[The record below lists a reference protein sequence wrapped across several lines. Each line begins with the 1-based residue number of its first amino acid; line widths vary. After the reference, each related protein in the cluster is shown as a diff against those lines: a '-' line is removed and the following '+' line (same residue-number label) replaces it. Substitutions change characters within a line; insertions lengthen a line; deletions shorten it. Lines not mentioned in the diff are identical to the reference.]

1 MKDSGTQ
8 GHSMGHNVEEAIMQK
23 MGDEVG
29 QCKGIKDHMGE
40 GFDIT
45 DAGEVKDSMTQ
56 DLSMGHNAEEVI
68 MTEMG
73 DEVGHSEEVQGLVS
87 DDNTC
92 RESLTEP
99 ANLIQ
104 ADRYSIGRQ
113 QPKADGI
120 YLNGKLEDITIFFT
134 IDTGAVKSV
143 ISKRIYDKIPILQ
156 RPALEKSSM
165 LTTVNGD
172 PLVEFG
178 KALFKIKLSNVELSF
193 EFIVAD
199 IQDDGLI
206 GINVLMY
213 NDIGEAEINLKASS
227 LELGHERIPIIRV
240 GSPLLVRKVLLAD
253 NYSIPPL
260 SEKVVNAYVQRI
272 GEGDNSSQFLIEPS
286 RNFLEKNSV
295 KLANCLI
302 DTKEEVTNKVRVLN
316 PFSSVVQ
323 LYEDTCIGFAEE
335 IEGEVILIPE
345 QGDDANESTLRQVN
359 TMETPSKVP
368 EHLQDIF
375 NQASE
380 GRRSEKIELIRKVL
394 CQFFRFFFQI

>member
-1 MKDSGTQ
+1 MIDSGTQ
-8 GHSMGHNVEEAIMQK
+8 GHSMGHNEEEAIMRK

-29 QCKGIKDHMGE
+29 QGKGVKDHMGG

-73 DEVGHSEEVQGLVS
+73 DEVGHGEGVQGLVS

-92 RESLTEP
+92 RKRVTEP
-99 ANLIQ
+99 ANLVQ

-120 YLNGKLEDITIFFT
+120 YLNGTLEDITIYFT

-143 ISKRIYDKIPILQ
+143 ISKRIYDKIPTLQ
-156 RPALEKSSM
+156 RPVLEKSSM

-172 PLVEFG
+172 PLVEFE

-206 GINVLMY
+206 GIDFLMY

-227 LELGHERIPIIRV
+227 LELGHERITIIRV

-260 SEKVVNAYVQRI
+260 SEKVVDAYMYNLSERMEKVKDYIRI
-272 GEGDNSSQFLIEPS
+272 LLIVVF
-286 RNFLEKNSV
+286 NFW
-295 KLANCLI
+295 
-302 DTKEEVTNKVRVLN
+302 
-316 PFSSVVQ
+316 
-323 LYEDTCIGFAEE
+323 
-335 IEGEVILIPE
+335 
-345 QGDDANESTLRQVN
+345 
-359 TMETPSKVP
+359 
-368 EHLQDIF
+368 
-375 NQASE
+375 
-380 GRRSEKIELIRKVL
+380 
-394 CQFFRFFFQI
+394 

>member
-1 MKDSGTQ
+1 MIDSGTQ
-8 GHSMGHNVEEAIMQK
+8 GHSMGHNVEEAIMRK

-29 QCKGIKDHMGE
+29 QSKGVKDHMGG

-68 MTEMG
+68 MTDMG
-73 DEVGHSEEVQGLVS
+73 EVGHSEGVQGLVS

-92 RESLTEP
+92 RERVTEP

-113 QPKADGI
+113 QPKANGI
-120 YLNGKLEDITIFFT
+120 YLNGKLEDIMIFFT

-143 ISKRIYDKIPILQ
+143 ISKRIYDKIPTLQ
-156 RPALEKSSM
+156 RPALEKSSI

-178 KALFKIKLSNVELSF
+178 KALLKIKLSNVELNF

-199 IQDDGLI
+199 IQDDGFI
-206 GINVLMY
+206 GIDFLMY

-227 LELGHERIPIIRV
+227 LELRHERIPIIRV
-240 GSPLLVRKVLLAD
+240 GSPLLVRKVLLVD

-260 SEKVVNAYVQRI
+260 SEKVV
-272 GEGDNSSQFLIEPS
+272 
-286 RNFLEKNSV
+286 
-295 KLANCLI
+295 
-302 DTKEEVTNKVRVLN
+302 
-316 PFSSVVQ
+316 
-323 LYEDTCIGFAEE
+323 
-335 IEGEVILIPE
+335 
-345 QGDDANESTLRQVN
+345 DAFMYN
-359 TMETPSKVP
+359 
-368 EHLQDIF
+368 
-375 NQASE
+375 
-380 GRRSEKIELIRKVL
+380 
-394 CQFFRFFFQI
+394 